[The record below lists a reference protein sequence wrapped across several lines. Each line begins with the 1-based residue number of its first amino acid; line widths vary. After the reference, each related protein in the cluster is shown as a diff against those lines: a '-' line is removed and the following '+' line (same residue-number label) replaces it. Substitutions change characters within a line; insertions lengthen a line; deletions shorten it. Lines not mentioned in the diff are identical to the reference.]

1 MICKFQRWYNLIAGH
16 TPAILRIEVID
27 MKGIL
32 IKLFGNKN
40 RSNEEIFNSL
50 RINAL
55 VKTLADNGCI
65 TQDEYDNNLGTEV
78 KRVVGGR

>member
-1 MICKFQRWYNLIAGH
+1 
-16 TPAILRIEVID
+16 

-40 RSNEEIFNSL
+40 NKSNEEIFNSL

-65 TQDEYDNNLGTEV
+65 SQDEYDNNLGTEV